1 MNVNTALAV
10 SAFCG
15 FSFAEDNQYILDP
28 NKTKYVSRKKQV
40 FRDLWITSEEWH
52 FKAES
57 EVAYLN
63 VCKSLQTLAA
73 DYWTETIF
81 PY

>member
-1 MNVNTALAV
+1 MNTVLAF

-28 NKTKYVSRKKQV
+28 NKTKYVSRIKQV
-40 FRDLWITSEEWH
+40 FHGLRIASSEEWH

-63 VCKSLQTLAA
+63 VCKFLQTLAA
-73 DYWTETIF
+73 DY
-81 PY
+81 